1 MIKSV
6 ALQFVPVIISPP
18 VASLTKL
25 TALDAISH
33 TLASASGKSIRQINT
48 AFLKRERL
56 GNTAL
61 EAGVVIPHAVLE
73 DRQPPILGIL
83 CWPQGVKDW
92 RDLEDQKV
100 RLIMAILIGQ
110 TDLTAEVAAA
120 VKKLYQTLALPEF
133 LALLSQAS
141 QPQIVIE
148 RIRTKLEE

>member
-1 MIKSV
+1 MIKPV
-6 ALQFVPVIISPP
+6 ALRFVPVIISPP

-25 TALDAISH
+25 TALDVISH
-33 TLASASGKSIRQINT
+33 TLANASGKSIRQINT

-61 EAGVVIPHAVLE
+61 EAGVVIPHAFLE
-73 DRQPPILGIL
+73 DRQAPILGIL

-92 RDLEDQKV
+92 RDLEDQKA
-100 RLIMAILIGQ
+100 RLILAILIGQ
-110 TDLTAEVAAA
+110 TGLTAEEAAA

-148 RIRTKLEE
+148 RIQTKLEE